1 MKDYTMKE
9 FINKILTGMSVG
21 IVVALIPGALLGE
34 LAKALNLT
42 SIVELTNIATRLLPV
57 IMGLTIAMQ
66 FNLTPI
72 QSGTLAITTAI
83 AAGGIVIQDGAI
95 LLNGIGDV
103 INAGLI
109 AGIAVYAM
117 LIIGNKLKAYTILV
131 VPALIIV
138 AIGSLGLFTLP
149 YVSYITSLIGQLV
162 EQFTNFTPIVAGIL
176 IAVTFAIMI
185 VSPIS
190 TAGVAMAIALSGV
203 GSGAANIGICA
214 AGFGLAISG
223 YKANGFGTSIAHF
236 LGSPKMQMANMIQK
250 PKIMLPIVVNAAVS
264 GAFAGIL
271 SIQGTPASAG
281 FGISGLIGPLNHFNI
296 VGYDV
301 KNIVIGLIGFVVI
314 PVVMALITKFIFDDK
329 AHIVDADDYKINFN

>member
-1 MKDYTMKE
+1 MKDYSVKD
-9 FINKILTGMSVG
+9 FINKVLTGMSVG

-42 SIVELTNIATRLLPV
+42 SIVQLTTIATRLLPA

-83 AAGGIVIQDGAI
+83 ASGGIIVSENGI
-95 LLNGIGDV
+95 LLAGIGDV
-103 INAGLI
+103 INAGIISGL
-109 AGIAVYAM
+109 AVWAM
-117 LIIGNKLKAYTILV
+117 LLIGNKLKAYTILI
-131 VPALIIV
+131 VPALIITV
-138 AIGSLGLFTLP
+138 FGTFGLMTLP
-149 YVSYITSLIGQLV
+149 FVSSITSAVGV
-162 EQFTNFTPIVAGIL
+162 MVAQFTNFTPVVAGIL
-176 IAVTFAIMI
+176 IAVTFSVMI

-190 TAGVAMAIALSGV
+190 TAGVAMAISLAGV

-214 AGFGLAISG
+214 AGFGLAVSG

-236 LGSPKMQMANMIQK
+236 LGSPKMQMANMIKK
-250 PKIMLPIVVNAAVS
+250 PRIMLPIMLNAAVS

-281 FGISGLIGPLNHFNI
+281 FGISGLIGPINHFNI
-296 VGYDV
+296 VGFDF
-301 KNIVIGLIGFVVI
+301 KNILIGVLAFVVI
-314 PVVMALITKFIFDDK
+314 PLVMAFVSKFIFDTK
-329 AHIVDADDYKINFN
+329 LNVVSVEDYKINFN

>member
-1 MKDYTMKE
+1 
-9 FINKILTGMSVG
+9 MSVG

-34 LAKALNLT
+34 LAKALNLA
-42 SIVELTNIATRLLPV
+42 SVVEVTNIATRLLPA

-66 FNLTPI
+66 FKLTPI

-83 AAGGIVIQDGAI
+83 AAGGIVVQDGAI

-109 AGIAVYAM
+109 AGISVWAM
-117 LIIGNKLKAYTILV
+117 LVIGDKLKAYTILV
-131 VPALIIV
+131 VPALIITV
-138 AIGSLGLFTLP
+138 FGLIGLQTLP
-149 YVSYITSLIGQLV
+149 FVSSITSVIGQLV
-162 EQFTNFTPIVAGIL
+162 AQFTNFTPIVAGIL
-176 IAVTFAIMI
+176 IAITFAIMI

-214 AGFGLAISG
+214 AGFGLAVSG

-250 PKIMLPIVVNAAVS
+250 PKIMLPIVLNAAVS

-296 VGYDV
+296 VGYDA
-301 KNIVIGLIGFVVI
+301 KNLLIGLIGFVVI
-314 PVVMALITKFIFDDK
+314 PVVMSYVSMFIFDNK
-329 AHIVDADDYKINFN
+329 LKVVDSDDYKINFK

>member
-1 MKDYTMKE
+1 MKDMK
-9 FINKILTGMSVG
+9 FKDFFNKVLTGMSVG

-34 LAKALNLT
+34 LAKALNLAG
-42 SIVELTNIATRLLPV
+42 IVELTNIATRLLPV

-66 FNLTPI
+66 FGLTPI

-83 AAGGIVIQDGAI
+83 AAGGIVVTDGVMV
-95 LLNGIGDV
+95 LQGIGDV

-109 AGIAVYAM
+109 AGVAVWIM
-117 LIIGNKLKAYTILV
+117 LLIGDKLKAYTILV
-131 VPALIIV
+131 VPALIV
-138 AIGSLGLFTLP
+138 SVVGTFGLFTLP

-162 EQFTNFTPIVAGIL
+162 AQFTSFTPIVAGIL

-185 VSPIS
+185 VSPVS
-190 TAGVAMAIALSGV
+190 TAGVAMAISLSGV

-214 AGFGLAISG
+214 AGFGLAVAG

-250 PKIMLPIVVNAAVS
+250 PKIMLPIILNAAVS
-264 GAFAGIL
+264 GAIAAIL

-296 VGYDV
+296 VGYDF
-301 KNIVIGLIGFVVI
+301 KNILFGILGFVVI
-314 PVVMALITKFIFDDK
+314 PVAMSFVATYIFEKK
-329 AHIVDADDYKINFN
+329 AKIVSSDDYKISFK

>member
-1 MKDYTMKE
+1 
-9 FINKILTGMSVG
+9 MSVG

-34 LAKALNLT
+34 LAKALNLA
-42 SIVELTNIATRLLPV
+42 SVVEVTNIATRLLPA

-66 FNLTPI
+66 FKLTPI

-83 AAGGIVIQDGAI
+83 AAGGIVVQDGAI

-109 AGIAVYAM
+109 AGISVWAM
-117 LIIGNKLKAYTILV
+117 LVIGDKLKAYTILV
-131 VPALIIV
+131 VPALIITV
-138 AIGSLGLFTLP
+138 FGLIGLQTLP
-149 YVSYITSLIGQLV
+149 FVSSITSVIGQLV
-162 EQFTNFTPIVAGIL
+162 AQFTNFTPIVAGIL
-176 IAVTFAIMI
+176 IAITFAIMI

-214 AGFGLAISG
+214 AGFGLAVSG

-250 PKIMLPIVVNAAVS
+250 PKIMLPIVLNAAVS

-296 VGYDV
+296 VGYDA
-301 KNIVIGLIGFVVI
+301 KNLLIGLIGFVII
-314 PVVMALITKFIFDDK
+314 PVVMSYVSKFIFDNK
-329 AHIVDADDYKINFN
+329 LKVVDSDDYKINFK

>member
-1 MKDYTMKE
+1 MKDMSMKE
-9 FINKILTGMSVG
+9 FINKVLTGMSVG

-42 SIVELTNIATRLLPV
+42 NIVNLTTIAQRLLPV

-66 FNLTPI
+66 FKLTPI

-83 AAGGIVIQDGAI
+83 ASGGIAI
-95 LLNGIGDV
+95 TEQGFILQGIGDV

-109 AGIAVYAM
+109 AGIAVWAM
-117 LIIGNKLKAYTILV
+117 ILIGDKLKAYTILI
-131 VPALIIV
+131 VPALIITV
-138 AIGSLGLFTLP
+138 IGSLGLITLP
-149 YVSYITSLIGQLV
+149 YVAGFTGAIGTLV
-162 EQFTNFTPIVAGIL
+162 EQFTNFTPIIAGVL
-176 IAVTFAIMI
+176 IAITFSIMI
-185 VSPIS
+185 VSPVS
-190 TAGVAMAIALSGV
+190 TAGVAMAITLAGV

-236 LGSPKMQMANMIQK
+236 LGSPKMQMANMISK
-250 PKIMLPIVVNAAVS
+250 PKIMLPVILNAAVS

-281 FGISGLIGPLNHFNI
+281 FGISGLIGPINHFNI

-301 KNIVIGLIGFVVI
+301 KNLIIGLIGFVII
-314 PVVMALITKFIFDDK
+314 PVGMAFIAKFIFDDK
-329 AHIVDADDYKINFN
+329 MKLVDSDDYKINFN